1 MKPLLGP
8 MRAAG
13 LPCPDWQLFSNSS
26 ASAIVLVGSSQLPFW
41 DSGFNEEPTVA
52 MPESGC
58 VLPPQPFAPVAAASD
73 DAADPQ
79 REVERS
85 RPVSPLRYIAAQ
97 CIQELRLRVRRPCSD
112 LLGCGK

>member
-1 MKPLLGP
+1 MPLLSLSARHRKIGYG
-8 MRAAG
+8 R
-13 LPCPDWQLFSNSS
+13 FSE
-26 ASAIVLVGSSQLPFW
+26 G
-41 DSGFNEEPTVA
+41 PTVA
-52 MPESGC
+52 LRVRAW

-85 RPVSPLRYIAAQ
+85 PPVSPLRYIAAQ